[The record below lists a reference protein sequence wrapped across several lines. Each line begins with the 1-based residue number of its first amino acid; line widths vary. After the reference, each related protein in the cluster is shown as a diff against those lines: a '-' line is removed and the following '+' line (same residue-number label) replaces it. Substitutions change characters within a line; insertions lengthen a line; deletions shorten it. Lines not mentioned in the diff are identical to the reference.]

1 MKIILDTNVLI
12 AALIARGTC
21 HELLEHCA
29 VRHDLYTSDF
39 ILNELQ
45 EKLIEKFDY
54 SPELAAEAVGVV
66 RSGMTVAN
74 AQKLERAVCRDP
86 DDDNILAAAIAG
98 SCDCIITGDKDV
110 LVLKTYEGVEIF
122 SPHEFL
128 INERNN

>member
-66 RSGMTVAN
+66 RSPTPRSL
-74 AQKLERAVCRDP
+74 KELF
-86 DDDNILAAAIAG
+86 AAIPMTTT
-98 SCDCIITGDKDV
+98 S
-110 LVLKTYEGVEIF
+110 
-122 SPHEFL
+122 SPRQL
-128 INERNN
+128 PAVAIALSPTTRMYLC